1 VTQPTGTGG
10 GVPLAE
16 VQTLFLFAELGAAD
30 QRWVAERS
38 ELRVYDADV
47 TVFAQGTPADA
58 LYVLLDGGLQL
69 STSVD
74 AEDVVLNDTTHR
86 GAYAGA
92 VRAFIRTQDPN
103 FQTTLRTTRPSR
115 FLRLPAEDFGALVQ
129 RQCPMAV
136 HLMDGLYEG
145 IRVTESTMRQREHLV
160 QLGALSAHL
169 AHELNNPAAAA
180 VRATGQLRSRVA
192 GMRHKLGLL
201 AEGGVSA
208 DLVARLITTQEAA
221 VERAAKPRPR
231 LTALEESDLEDTIAD
246 QLDEVGVAGATDL
259 APVFAAAG
267 MDPEWIDEV
276 VGTVDSGISW
286 DGAFRW
292 LGYTLETEALMDEI
306 EEATTRISSLVG
318 AVKQYSHLD
327 QAAHSDVDVRPGLD
341 STVVMLGRM
350 LGGVEV
356 RREYDEDVPRV
367 PGYAAELNQVWT
379 NLIDNALDAMG
390 GSGVLTL
397 RVRSVDGAV
406 LVEVTDDGPGIP
418 ESVRADVFE
427 PFVTTKAPG
436 EGSGLGLDNARR
448 IVERRHGGT
457 LSYTTGPEG
466 TTFCVRLPRTRS
478 GGQRT

>member
-1 VTQPTGTGG
+1 MTAETGTQPTGRTSGID
-10 GVPLAE
+10 VAELA
-16 VQTLFLFAELGAAD
+16 TLFLFAELGEED

-38 ELRVYDADV
+38 ELRAYDADV
-47 TVFAQGTPADA
+47 TVFTQGTPADA
-58 LYVLLDGGLQL
+58 LYVLLDGGLRL

-74 AEDVVLNDTTHR
+74 AEDVVLNDTTYR

-115 FLRLPAEDFGALVQ
+115 FLRLPAADFGALVH

-136 HLMDGLYEG
+136 HLLDGLYEG

-160 QLGALSAHL
+160 QLGALSANL

-180 VRATGQLRSRVA
+180 VRATEQLRSRVA

-208 DLVARLITTQEAA
+208 ELVARLITTQEGA
-221 VERAAKPRPR
+221 VERAVKPRPR

-246 QLDEVGVAGATDL
+246 RLDDIGVAGANDL
-259 APVFAAAG
+259 APVFAASG
-267 MDPEWIDEV
+267 MDAGWVDEV
-276 VGTVDSGISW
+276 VEQVDSGLAW
-286 DGAFRW
+286 EGAFRW

-327 QAAHSDVDVRPGLD
+327 QAQHSDVDVRPGLD
-341 STVVMLGRM
+341 STLVMLGRK
-350 LGGVEV
+350 LGGIDV
-356 RREYDEDVPRV
+356 RRDYDDDLPRV
-367 PGYAAELNQVWT
+367 PGYPAELNQVWT
-379 NLIDNALDAMG
+379 NLIDNAVDAMQG
-390 GSGVLTL
+390 AGVLHL
-397 RVRSVDGAV
+397 RVRSDDGTV
-406 LVEVTDDGPGIP
+406 LVEVADDGPGVP
-418 ESVRADVFE
+418 EAVREHLFE
-427 PFVTTKAPG
+427 PFVTTKAAG
-436 EGSGLGLDNARR
+436 DGSGLGLDNARR
-448 IVERRHGGT
+448 IVERRHGGS

-466 TTFCVRLPRTRS
+466 TTFCVRLPA
-478 GGQRT
+478 GQR